1 MAKWKLKASKED
13 VEAAQEQ
20 AEFEHAPPGYYV
32 CTIDEMSHG
41 PGKEGKDSR
50 AEVILKPVASF
61 KDGTRT
67 KLTEN
72 YSRIWDYISDGES
85 SGWKRAQFGAALGI
99 KTKRGQFQE
108 DIEMEKG
115 KPGSV
120 IGREVLVRLK
130 KDSDQEGNYRAKA
143 GNYLPKDALD
153 GAEEG
158 SAELDEV
165 DPDEDDPTED
175 GEEGYDFEALGEAA
189 DEDDEEAQ
197 ETLTS
202 LAAEQ
207 ELDPDDYETWAEL
220 AVTLAEQIEAG
231 EPDAEPE
238 GEDGEDGE
246 DGDAEGEDDLYT
258 EEQLMEMDRDALE
271 EAGNY
276 FDLKIAD
283 YAKLGKGKAKPA
295 FVAAILEAQNGS
307 GEEDPF

>member
-61 KDGTRT
+61 KDGVRT

-99 KTKRGQFQE
+99 KTKRGVFQE

-120 IGREVLVRLK
+120 VGKEVLVRLK

-153 GAEEG
+153 NAEEG
-158 SAELDEV
+158 GSEPEEV
-165 DPDEDDPTED
+165 DDED
-175 GEEGYDFEALGEAA
+175 GEPEEEGTEEEYDFEALGEAA

-197 ETLTS
+197 ATLTE

-207 ELDPDDYETWAEL
+207 ELDPDEYETWAEL
-220 AVTLAEQIEAG
+220 AATLAEQIEAG
-231 EPDAEPE
+231 EPDAEEE
-238 GEDGEDGE
+238 GEEGEEGGE
-246 DGDAEGEDDLYT
+246 AEGDDDLYT